1 MPKKKIMIGIS
12 THAQTFQLSYLNSNG
27 IEAPVNGPGL
37 GFGRLPYN
45 KVCYFLRSG
54 AHRMYDIF
62 ARVPYAYKGYQWMSF
77 DDEESIAE
85 KVKYFLYDH
94 YN

>member
-1 MPKKKIMIGIS
+1 MVARYWSLSGMPKKKIMIGIS

-45 KVCYFLRSG
+45 KVGL
-54 AHRMYDIF
+54 
-62 ARVPYAYKGYQWMSF
+62 
-77 DDEESIAE
+77 
-85 KVKYFLYDH
+85 L
-94 YN
+94 